1 MNLPVPSELLSL
13 VAYLAEDVLVGYQ
26 LEERPLVLRRLY
38 FPVQVNGRARKPEWV
53 DWGSGQG
60 KGIGGFWRGN

>member
-13 VAYLAEDVLVGYQ
+13 AAYVAEDVLVGYQ

-38 FPVQVNGRARKPEWV
+38 VPVQVNGRARKPEWV
-53 DWGSGQG
+53 DWGSGEGG
-60 KGIGGFWRGN
+60 KV